1 MILYINACVRKNSRT
16 NELAL
21 DLLKKLGGEF
31 TERKLDA
38 LNLKPHS
45 CESLIYEGEQ
55 IAQGN
60 LNDKCFEYAREFA
73 AADTIVIAAPFWDF
87 SFPALLKTYIEN
99 IYTIGIVCK
108 YGAQGVMGL
117 CKAKKLYY
125 VVTSGG
131 NFDPRFSFDYI
142 KELCT
147 TQFGIPNVELIK
159 AENLDID
166 GADVQKI
173 LDEAKGEI
181 II

>member
-1 MILYINACVRKNSRT
+1 
-16 NELAL
+16 
-21 DLLKKLGGEF
+21 
-31 TERKLDA
+31 
-38 LNLKPHS
+38 
-45 CESLIYEGEQ
+45 
-55 IAQGN
+55 
-60 LNDKCFEYAREFA
+60 
-73 AADTIVIAAPFWDF
+73 
-87 SFPALLKTYIEN
+87 
-99 IYTIGIVCK
+99 
-108 YGAQGVMGL
+108 MGL

-173 LDEAKGEI
+173 LDEAKGKI